1 MVPLGPGLWRAHR
14 SSSVI
19 GTGMQKPPVAQGPHG
34 ELVEVSVIGE
44 QELAAA
50 AAVAVSVS
58 LLTFVASI
66 AVMRHGAAVGA
77 GAGPGAGSI
86 AISSDANAESDAV
99 RAVLVDPPV
108 SNTFTTPLRVKV
120 NLGHT
125 FSVESNVLAF
135 IFIDPVEDL
144 KTDRPTL
151 TSHDS
156 VVPLL

>member
-19 GTGMQKPPVAQGPHG
+19 GTGMQKPPVPQGPHG

-44 QELAAA
+44 QVLAA

-66 AVMRHGAAVGA
+66 AVMRHGADVGA
-77 GAGPGAGSI
+77 GAGAGAGSI
-86 AISSDANAESDAV
+86 AISSDAIAESDAV

-108 SNTFTTPLRVKV
+108 SNTFTTAPRVKV

-156 VVPLL
+156 VAPLL